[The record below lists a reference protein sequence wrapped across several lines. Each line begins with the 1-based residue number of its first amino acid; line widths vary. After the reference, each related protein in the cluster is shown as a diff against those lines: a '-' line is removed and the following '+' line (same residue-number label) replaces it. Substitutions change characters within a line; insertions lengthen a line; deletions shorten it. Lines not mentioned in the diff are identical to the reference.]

1 MISNHD
7 SETIKQARLNS
18 NAAILKKDVEGVSK
32 YWMLDFIQIAGD
44 GSHTIGKAKIIED
57 WKFMFSHSSPLFER
71 LPNEIEISQSG
82 DKAWEQG
89 TWLYKE
95 EGFRGNY
102 TAMWR
107 KIKGK
112 WFTQCELYV
121 TLN

>member
-18 NAAILKKDVEGVSK
+18 NAAILKKDVDGVSK
-32 YWMLDFIQIAGD
+32 YWMQDFIQIAGD

-57 WKFMFSHSSPLFER
+57 WEFMFSHSSPVFER

-82 DKAWEQG
+82 EKAWEQG
-89 TWLYKE
+89 IWLYKVD
-95 EGFRGNY
+95 GFRGKY